1 MEDTNNEVDELGF
14 AMGLLVTGPDDS
26 IWKAEELKLEI
37 VLILVLNTDT
47 DGWADRVNVEAKLL
61 VVGVDD
67 TCREDSEMEVAA
79 TLALTVV
86 DDTNRVD
93 NKVGMALAF
102 PVTNVKVDRDGVAP
116 TVLVEMVTVE
126 ASEMKI
132 VLKLVMLVGLNGGIK
147 DSVTTSTSLLARR
160 AMVEGVEQS
169 G

>member
-1 MEDTNNEVDELGF
+1 MEDTSNEVDELGF

-67 TCREDSEMEVAA
+67 TCREDSEMKVAA

-116 TVLVEMVTVE
+116 TVEMVTVE
-126 ASEMKI
+126 TSEMKT
-132 VLKLVMLVGLNGGIK
+132 VLRLAMLVGLNGGIK

-160 AMVEGVEQS
+160 TMVEGVEQS